1 MMDLDILVR
10 GNLDELFQLR
20 AMSLSHLFGQT
31 ITTLA
36 DLTFRLVQKGQPSTI
51 LSENVGW

>member
-20 AMSLSHLFGQT
+20 AVSFTFAWANYNDLSRHYT
-31 ITTLA
+31 
-36 DLTFRLVQKGQPSTI
+36 RLV
-51 LSENVGW
+51 

>member
-20 AMSLSHLFGQT
+20 AMSALSHL
-31 ITTLA
+31 A
-36 DLTFRLVQKGQPSTI
+36 KGK
-51 LSENVGW
+51 L